1 MDFKASR
8 WTTLEETSP
17 SGKRLFRCSV
27 CERVSTAPD
36 KTCRTVGDPEETK
49 KCSRYDELTIH
60 RYYLPSL
67 KGEGW
72 AIVYITSLGEFTA
85 LSDYGNYGYWW
96 SHHGCK
102 DIREF
107 FLRALKDPGYFV
119 GKLSGGATEYD
130 GEASLKSVKQ
140 YILSVRRDK
149 SWTKEC
155 AREEWDLLDMNEN
168 LYSDH
173 DFTRWY
179 DHTQIDEAY
188 EHHQRRAKPQVVA
201 FVEKVLGRLEPIL
214 RAELGLPEEGKD
226 P

>member
-8 WTTLEETSP
+8 WITLEETSP
-17 SGKRLFRCSV
+17 SGKCLFRCSV
-27 CERVSTAPD
+27 CERVSIAPD
-36 KTCRTVGDPEETK
+36 KTCEGQLCHRH
-49 KCSRYDELTIH
+49 DELTIH

-107 FLRALKDPGYFV
+107 FLGALKDPGYFV

-173 DFTRWY
+173 NFTRWY